1 MGKPEIEKSYP
12 YKLAFYLMVLA
23 IPVVLMT
30 MIVIM
35 APNSALSPLSADP
48 SKFLFFVIYF
58 LPGLVMARVVTQNW
72 RKTLGIGVAYIL
84 LSPAYYRYAIDYACQ
99 IAGTCSQV

>member
-1 MGKPEIEKSYP
+1 MEQTEIEKSYP

-30 MIVIM
+30 MIVVM

-48 SKFLFFVIYF
+48 SRFLFFVFYF
-58 LPGLVMARVVTQNW
+58 LPGLIMAKAVTKSW

-84 LSPAYYRYAIDYACQ
+84 LSPAYYSYAIDYACQ